1 MQAFLDLLIKHM
13 RERYAHIFTSYY
25 PAHGST
31 GFTERNLTNNF
42 VSAMERVYPGTC
54 FSWFEAPICTT
65 DNKHLD
71 AVVFTETDVF
81 FIEAKRFTAPQSKTH
96 SVRSDLERM
105 QSTESQKLIEQ
116 GLLKPIK
123 RQRYAVVLADVWTE
137 TKGKREIFETWPA
150 CLENESFFYA
160 KTIEFSELPI
170 EGEWKNNYKILV
182 AIKALP

>member
-1 MQAFLDLLIKHM
+1 MQVFLDQLMDRLHK
-13 RERYAHIFTSYY
+13 RYTHIFSNYY

-42 VSAMERVYPGTC
+42 VSAMESLYPGSI

-71 AVVFTETDVF
+71 AVVFTETDMF

-96 SVRSDLERM
+96 SVRNDLERM
-105 QSTESQKLIEQ
+105 QSAESQKLIEL

-150 CLENESFFYA
+150 CLENESFCYA
-160 KTIEFSELPI
+160 RAMDFSELPI
-170 EGEWKNNYKILV
+170 EGEWKKNYKILV